1 MSTPALAPS
10 SEVYKPYPF
19 RWIFPLGQLLL
30 CLFLLGLIRS
40 TRGLIPWSYAQLT
53 FQTIAAF
60 NLPALI
66 IQLPIIIVRAD
77 KREWMPPGMDLFF
90 WRAATWPVINL
101 VFWWIAGRA
110 TEALVSIP
118 YRQLKPRISWA
129 EAILGFLFV
138 AGGVTLLVGLV
149 FWGTT
154 AADRADGTFRRFVA
168 GAGLWAFLG
177 ALSVIARFRQ
187 WRLRKKMTT
196 HVA

>member
-30 CLFLLGLIRS
+30 CMFLLAVIMTS
-40 TRGLIPWSYAQLT
+40 RGLIPRTYARPTLQM
-53 FQTIAAF
+53 IAAF
-60 NLPALI
+60 NLPGGM
-66 IQLPIIIVRAD
+66 IQLPIDIARAD
-77 KREWMPPGMDLFF
+77 KMEWMPPGMDMFF

-154 AADRADGTFRRFVA
+154 AADRADGTFRRFAA

-187 WRLRKKMTT
+187 WRLRRKMATQ
-196 HVA
+196 VA